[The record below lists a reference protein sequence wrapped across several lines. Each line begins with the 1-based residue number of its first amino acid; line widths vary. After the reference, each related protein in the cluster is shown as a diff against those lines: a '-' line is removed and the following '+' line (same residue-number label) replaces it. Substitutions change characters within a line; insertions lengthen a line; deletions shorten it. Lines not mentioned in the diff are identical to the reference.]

1 MKNIYREEKDSIGVL
16 NVSCNAYYGIHT
28 LRAKENFQITDKTVH
43 KELITALVE
52 IKMAAAQTNFEAG
65 ILSKDIKDAL
75 IKAGNE
81 ILSGSLWD
89 NFLVDAIQ
97 GGAGTSTN
105 MNINEVMANRAI
117 EILGGEKGDYK
128 VVHPNDHVNCGQS
141 TNDVYPSAG
150 KIAIIRTILK
160 TLEEL
165 KQLESSLL
173 NCSLKF
179 KNVIKMGRTEMQDA
193 VPVGLGRTF
202 GAYATC

>member
-16 NVSCNAYYGIHT
+16 NVPCNAYYGIHT

-150 KIAIIRTILK
+150 RIAIIRTILK

-179 KNVIKMGRTEMQDA
+179 KNVK
-193 VPVGLGRTF
+193 
-202 GAYATC
+202 